1 MELSSIEKLSFL
13 PSTTP
18 KDCCRVS
25 GYMYAISKG
34 NPWCMHLEC
43 RGMYISATT
52 TLVGRE
58 EADAD
63 ALFTLASDWS
73 DSTAKSELVS
83 NRGLKSTHLLRP
95 YVQNAEPIRGVHGLG
110 ALNTRRSLRRKQRNT
125 TRHTRAHT
133 YNLTRPKAL
142 LHVVP
147 CVSSDENSVKKG
159 AAASTA
165 AAFVAL

>member
-1 MELSSIEKLSFL
+1 
-13 PSTTP
+13 
-18 KDCCRVS
+18 
-25 GYMYAISKG
+25 
-34 NPWCMHLEC
+34 MHLVC

-52 TLVGRE
+52 TLVGGE
-58 EADAD
+58 DAEVD

-73 DSTAKSELVS
+73 DTTATSELIG
-83 NRGLKSTHLLRP
+83 NRGLKNTHLMRP
-95 YVQNAEPIRGVHGLG
+95 YVENAEPIRGIHGLG
-110 ALNTRRSLRRKQRNT
+110 ALNARSRLRRKQRNT

-133 YNLTRPKAL
+133 YNLPRPKTL